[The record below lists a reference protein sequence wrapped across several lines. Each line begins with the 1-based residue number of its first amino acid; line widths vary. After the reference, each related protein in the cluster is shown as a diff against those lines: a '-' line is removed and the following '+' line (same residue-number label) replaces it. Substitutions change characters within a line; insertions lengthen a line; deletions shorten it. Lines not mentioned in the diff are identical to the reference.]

1 MSLSLYY
8 LDGTWQ
14 ELDQAATGFCM
25 AKLQVSYSHP
35 AAFSFRLHAPQ
46 HTRPIPDRSLVYVY
60 YNDGSTDH
68 LLILGHVW
76 EIKPTDSNVVEYVV
90 YDVTM
95 RARQEITVM
104 SGPHGDADVIPRLVY
119 NAKIDNDDDFTFEY
133 AHDAEIGEIIA
144 DILTNAYNELFTN
157 CAAAPLVSPFGDA
170 YVSTDLTPLDFI
182 PQEKM
187 VFESEQLGQALERL
201 IAYYPAYRILFTPD
215 VVGTNNKWRFVNI
228 KTASQVTLTLN
239 DFTPGGKHVMSL
251 QLNRN
256 IDKRFTAVRIMGP
269 QQIVTAIAYVRD
281 NSETTSS
288 TEGPELDELWTSGEA
303 INFSLYGPGG
313 IGTGDAGQK
322 WQIADTDKRKISRI
336 VPGGT
341 TVSDSQYNVNG
352 TSYMERVVTEPT
364 LQVTYD
370 AGTTWWTVTGLKFDP
385 QTGIITTPFAL
396 CQYDAD
402 AVVNPWTLPD
412 NARLIYAYFA
422 DPLEVRKPSSGFEG
436 TAYTVAGMEVEMRL
450 YDEML
455 SVGYENGTPITT
467 ATRTAQYEKLA
478 QQKLDVVKD
487 IIYTGGCTIDGLDMN
502 FLRLQKRINF
512 AGVDGNGSTL
522 TTGWEAIDA
531 ILTDVEYDFDGRGLT
546 TLTFSSDKAQYL
558 QQSTDALK
566 QLLKI
571 RALQL
576 IQLMVTEFN
585 ATGQNISWETFIRNI
600 LIDPT
605 TGAVEGEY

>member
-1 MSLSLYY
+1 
-8 LDGTWQ
+8 
-14 ELDQAATGFCM
+14 M
-25 AKLQVSYSHP
+25 AVSV
-35 AAFSFRLHAPQ
+35 AQ
-46 HTRPIPDRSLVYVY
+46 
-60 YNDGSTDH
+60 
-68 LLILGHVW
+68 
-76 EIKPTDSNVVEYVV
+76 
-90 YDVTM
+90 
-95 RARQEITVM
+95 
-104 SGPHGDADVIPRLVY
+104 
-119 NAKIDNDDDFTFEY
+119 
-133 AHDAEIGEIIA
+133 
-144 DILTNAYNELFTN
+144 
-157 CAAAPLVSPFGDA
+157 
-170 YVSTDLTPLDFI
+170 
-182 PQEKM
+182 
-187 VFESEQLGQALERL
+187 
-201 IAYYPAYRILFTPD
+201 
-215 VVGTNNKWRFVNI
+215 
-228 KTASQVTLTLN
+228 
-239 DFTPGGKHVMSL
+239 
-251 QLNRN
+251 
-256 IDKRFTAVRIMGP
+256 
-269 QQIVTAIAYVRD
+269 
-281 NSETTSS
+281 
-288 TEGPELDELWTSGEA
+288 
-303 INFSLYGPGG
+303 
-313 IGTGDAGQK
+313 
-322 WQIADTDKRKISRI
+322 
-336 VPGGT
+336 
-341 TVSDSQYNVNG
+341 
-352 TSYMERVVTEPT
+352 
-364 LQVTYD
+364 
-370 AGTTWWTVTGLKFDP
+370 
-385 QTGIITTPFAL
+385 
-396 CQYDAD
+396 AD
-402 AVVNPWTLPD
+402 AMVNARTLPD
-412 NARLIYAYFA
+412 NARLIYAYLA